1 VRAIISHDKLVL
13 VGSDPSNPLVSEVHA
28 LELVEAIKIALD
40 VVGTTSPFEFR
51 PVNAFDSSILTDD
64 GLWYSALEALLI
76 VTLKGFK
83 TVSKELQDT
92 VHNALIPKLRQG
104 VSPDR
109 LQELM
114 ESKRAVE
121 DMLYSG
127 RALQSAVAAVLSEGE
142 YLSVLLVDIDWW
154 DE

>member
-1 VRAIISHDKLVL
+1 M
-13 VGSDPSNPLVSEVHA
+13 
-28 LELVEAIKIALD
+28 
-40 VVGTTSPFEFR
+40 
-51 PVNAFDSSILTDD
+51 
-64 GLWYSALEALLI
+64 
-76 VTLKGFK
+76 TLKGFK

-142 YLSVLLVDIDWW
+142 YLSVLLVDID
-154 DE
+154 